1 VTRKRPPNILL
12 VMADQ
17 LAVPAMP
24 FHGDP
29 VTQAPAMSALAERGV
44 VFDAAYT
51 PSPLCAPA
59 RASLMTGRLPSG
71 TTTYDNAAPFPS
83 DLPTF
88 AHYLRL
94 AGYRTALVGKM
105 HFCGPDQLHGFEERL
120 TTDIYPADFGWTP
133 DWSDLGHRPHWYH
146 DMSSVIDAG
155 PCVRS
160 NQLDFDDEVAFAA
173 ERLVYEHARS
183 DDDRPFCFVVSFTHP
198 HDPYTTTREW
208 WDRYDGVDIAMPE
221 HDYDPEVATPHED
234 RLRFICETDQVDLT
248 REQVTAALR
257 AYRGS
262 VSYVDDRIGRLLRAL
277 RDTDLADDTVIVLTS
292 DHGDMLGE
300 RGLWYKM
307 SFFESSARVP
317 LVVSFPQR
325 FEPHRVSAPV
335 STVDLLPTLVDLA
348 TGGDLTGV
356 VDELDGTTL
365 TGLLDG
371 DPGVH
376 PPVLCEYLAEGAAAP
391 IVMVREETLK
401 LVRSP
406 TDPDQ
411 VYDLATDPWER
422 TNLAGSVAH
431 AEAVARLSAIADARW
446 DLDELD
452 AQVRRSQRRRH
463 IVDEAG
469 HHGPPPRWD
478 HQPASDASQQYIR
491 NHMDLGD
498 LEARARYPSVRG
510 TTATDP

>member
-1 VTRKRPPNILL
+1 MSGSSQPNILL

-29 VTQAPAMSALAERGV
+29 VTQAPALSSLAERGV

-59 RASLMTGRLPSG
+59 RASLMTGCLPSR

-88 AHYLRL
+88 AHYLRE
-94 AGYRTALVGKM
+94 AGYRTVLVGKM

-133 DWSDLGHRPHWYH
+133 NWDDLGHRPHWYH
-146 DMSSVIDAG
+146 DMSSVTDAG

-173 ERLVYEHARS
+173 ERLIYEHVRS

-198 HDPYTTTREW
+198 HDPYTTIREW
-208 WDRYDGVDIAMPE
+208 WDRYDDADIALP
-221 HDYDPEVATPHED
+221 HHSYDADVATPHED
-234 RLRFICETDQVDLT
+234 RLRFICETDKVDLT
-248 REQVTAALR
+248 QEQIRAALR

-262 VSYVDDRIGRLLRAL
+262 VSYVDDKVGRLLRAL
-277 RDTDLADDTVIVLTS
+277 GETEQDDDTIVILTS

-307 SFFESSARVP
+307 SFFEGSARVP
-317 LVVSFPQR
+317 LVVSAPGR
-325 FEPHRVSAPV
+325 FAPRRVAASV
-335 STVDLLPTLVDLA
+335 STVDLLPTLVELA
-348 TGGDLTGV
+348 TGDASDVVDDLDGASLVPLLTG
-356 VDELDGTTL
+356 DTQEHQPT
-365 TGLLDG
+365 
-371 DPGVH
+371 
-376 PPVLCEYLAEGAAAP
+376 LCEYLAEGAAAP
-391 IVMVREETLK
+391 IVMVREGDLK

-406 TDPDQ
+406 ADPDQ
-411 VYDLATDPWER
+411 LYDLAADPSER
-422 TNLAGSVAH
+422 TNLATSTERA
-431 AEAVARLSAIADARW
+431 ADLARLSALADDRWELETLDIA
-446 DLDELD
+446 
-452 AQVRRSQRRRH
+452 VRLSQRRRRL
-463 IVDEAG
+463 IDDAVKKGQA
-469 HHGPPPRWD
+469 PRWD
-478 HQPASDASQQYIR
+478 HQPQTDASQMYIR
-491 NHMDLGD
+491 NHMDLGA
-498 LEARARYPSVRG
+498 LEARARYPSVGG